1 LSEVIVLTSSPII
14 AFVAT
19 TAPSR
24 AKAFYTKT
32 LGLKLV
38 SEDDFALVF
47 DAAGTMLRVAIVP
60 QLQPPPYSV
69 LGWIVADIRRA
80 AAALAKR
87 RVKFQRYPGMDQD
100 DLGIWTS
107 PSGARIAWF
116 TDPDG
121 NTLSLT
127 EFPRARKSPRRTDR
141 ASASNS
147 ARKTPRPT
155 PRR

>member
-1 LSEVIVLTSSPII
+1 MLTSSPII

-19 TAPSR
+19 TAPNR

-47 DAAGTMLRVAIVP
+47 DAGGTMLRVSIVP
-60 QLQPPPYSV
+60 QLQPAQYTV

-116 TDPDG
+116 TDPDS

-127 EFPRARKSPRRTDR
+127 EFKPSRRLPSRTRR
-141 ASASNS
+141 ASSASKPKKPS
-147 ARKTPRPT
+147 RALR
-155 PRR
+155 

>member
-1 LSEVIVLTSSPII
+1 MLKLAPII

-24 AKAFYTKT
+24 AKTFYSKT

-38 SEDDFALVF
+38 SEDDFAIVF
-47 DAAGTMLRVAIVP
+47 DAGGTMLRVAIVP
-60 QLQPPPYSV
+60 QLRPAAYTV
-69 LGWIVADIRRA
+69 LGWIVPDIRSA

-87 RVKFQRYPGMDQD
+87 RVTFQRYPGMDQD

-107 PSGARIAWF
+107 PSGARVAWF
-116 TDPDG
+116 KDPDG

-127 EFPRARKSPRRTDR
+127 EFPRPQRSPRRTRPAPAKGNTKEPAR
-141 ASASNS
+141 AS
-147 ARKTPRPT
+147 
-155 PRR
+155 RR